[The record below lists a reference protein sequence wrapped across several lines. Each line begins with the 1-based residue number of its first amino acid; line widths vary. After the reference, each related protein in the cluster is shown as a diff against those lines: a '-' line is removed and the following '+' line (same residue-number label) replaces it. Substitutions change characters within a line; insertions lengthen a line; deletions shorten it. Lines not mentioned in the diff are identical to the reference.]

1 MLIEIIKF
9 ILYSLAIVIISKYI
23 LSETIRRLA
32 KSLMLDHKIVGNIAG
47 ISTSIPELLMVVI
60 SSLNGLI
67 ISSIY
72 NILSSNIINLMQ
84 YLITIKLNKNI
95 KNLKNT
101 AIKSDIVI
109 VLATIIIPAIIIK
122 LKINMELSIIPLFIF
137 LFIFFLFL
145 NYNIHKVYLNTNE
158 NKEEK
163 NSEKGIN
170 LKKRKFLNILKYSTI
185 LILTGTFLFFISYRL
200 GDVLESL
207 CKRFGIS
214 EIIIGILLGVITS
227 IPELITF
234 SEAQNYNKKELNNM
248 EGVVEAT
255 NNLLTSNLLNLCI
268 IQTIGIFLSNIT

>member
-1 MLIEIIKF
+1 M
-9 ILYSLAIVIISKYI
+9 
-23 LSETIRRLA
+23 
-32 KSLMLDHKIVGNIAG
+32 
-47 ISTSIPELLMVVI
+47 
-60 SSLNGLI
+60 
-67 ISSIY
+67 
-72 NILSSNIINLMQ
+72 
-84 YLITIKLNKNI
+84 
-95 KNLKNT
+95 
-101 AIKSDIVI
+101 
-109 VLATIIIPAIIIK
+109 
-122 LKINMELSIIPLFIF
+122 
-137 LFIFFLFL
+137 
-145 NYNIHKVYLNTNE
+145 NTNE